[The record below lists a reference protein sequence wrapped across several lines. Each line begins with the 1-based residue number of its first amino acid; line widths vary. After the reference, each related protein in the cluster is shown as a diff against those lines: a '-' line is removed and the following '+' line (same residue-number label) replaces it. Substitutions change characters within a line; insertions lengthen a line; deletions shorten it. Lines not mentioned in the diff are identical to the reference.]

1 MLQTLNRAP
10 TALDAS
16 GFGEAR
22 PRDDGDDEDYDDGA
36 FARAT
41 TGLKRTAID
50 EKPEAIN
57 RALHASTTRTSIAFG
72 RGDCIGRGAAPVV
85 SFRAKAAFRD
95 NERSISGARAASK
108 KEDDSTGADDRDGTP
123 RTQTRGPRRRR
134 GDVETPREGLGRP
147 ARARRTANGRD
158 GEASSDDR
166 GG

>member
-95 NERSISGARAASK
+95 YERSISGARAAS
-108 KEDDSTGADDRDGTP
+108 
-123 RTQTRGPRRRR
+123 
-134 GDVETPREGLGRP
+134 
-147 ARARRTANGRD
+147 
-158 GEASSDDR
+158 
-166 GG
+166 